1 MEKYCKN
8 CGTHIKDNV
17 SFCQECGTKVEN
29 NSNSCSKCGEKLE
42 DNAQFCQKCG
52 TKLKNTC
59 PNCGANTQDSENF
72 CENCGHDLNTQKIVK
87 SKSII
92 ERYKIPIIIVLIIII
107 SIIGIKT
114 APLIID
120 QSIGTQAVRV
130 DEFNFKIP
138 TNFNFTNEKLV
149 KSDYPGVLNH
159 WSAGDEYIEIW
170 VLPPKYE
177 GDSAD
182 SILSSVGGGI
192 HNKYGYTGYYN
203 KFSDGGEAFS
213 YTRNNKAITIFVSD
227 EKLFD
232 KIEVL

>member
-1 MEKYCKN
+1 MENYCKN
-8 CGTHIKDNV
+8 CGAYIKDNA
-17 SFCQECGTKVEN
+17 SFCQECGTKIEN
-29 NSNSCSKCGEKLE
+29 NLNLCFKCGEKLE

-59 PNCGANTQDSENF
+59 PNCGANLKDSEDF
-72 CENCGHDLNTQKIVK
+72 CENCGHDLNTHIIVK
-87 SKSII
+87 NENLI
-92 ERYKIPIIIVLIIII
+92 EKYKIPIIITLIIII
-107 SIIGIKT
+107 SIISIKT

-120 QSIGTQAVRV
+120 QGIGTQIVNV
-130 DEFNFKIP
+130 DEFKYKIP
-138 TNFNFTNEKLV
+138 ANFISTSEKLV
-149 KSDYPGVLNH
+149 NSDSPGVSER
-159 WSAGDEYIEIW
+159 WSVGDEYIEIW

-177 GDSAD
+177 GGRAD